1 MMQPQ
6 TRAYPITQ
14 KRSGAKAPIAPL
26 LHLCVEQEVE
36 MVEVISLGREIATRA
51 LKRYDGT
58 AIDALMPFR

>member
-1 MMQPQ
+1 
-6 TRAYPITQ
+6 
-14 KRSGAKAPIAPL
+14 
-26 LHLCVEQEVE
+26 